1 MKLTYKNTLTS
12 CFIGYI
18 VQAISVNFL
27 PLLFITFQDTYHIP
41 LQQITLLVTVNFIVQ
56 LVVDLLAERGI
67 ARTSWDY
74 YASFGVFNK
83 TPRGVRPQ
91 FPQDLNRP
99 LLAAL
104 GFNADV
110 E

>member
-1 MKLTYKNTLTS
+1 MHYRNYPVNGTLEAVKS
-12 CFIGYI
+12 CFDQYVDFSRERNAPVFCGEFGCLWT
-18 VQAISVNFL
+18 VPNEERVNW
-27 PLLFITFQDTYHIP
+27 YR
-41 LQQITLLVTVNFIVQ
+41 
-56 LVVDLLAERGI
+56 LVVGLLAERGI

-99 LLAAL
+99 LLAAMGL
-104 GFNADV
+104 NADV

>member
-1 MKLTYKNTLTS
+1 MINAPVLCGEFGCLW
-12 CFIGYI
+12 
-18 VQAISVNFL
+18 
-27 PLLFITFQDTYHIP
+27 
-41 LQQITLLVTVNFIVQ
+41 TVPNEERINWYR
-56 LVVDLLAERGI
+56 LVVGLLAERGI

-104 GFNADV
+104 GLNADV